1 MELSW
6 QSTESEVKKKKDTV
20 SVYQKLGLEIC
31 GQKKDEVVDEM
42 KYLQIKLQPRRVFY
56 SVWYHLVTLSC
67 CQVVVR
73 WSDSGGVNF
82 WLLNSNL

>member
-1 MELSW
+1 MR
-6 QSTESEVKKKKDTV
+6 T
-20 SVYQKLGLEIC
+20 
-31 GQKKDEVVDEM
+31 KKDEVVDEM
-42 KYLQIKLQPRRVFY
+42 KYLQMKLQPRRVFY
-56 SVWYHLVTLSC
+56 SVWYYTVTLSR

>member
-1 MELSW
+1 MAEYRVGG
-6 QSTESEVKKKKDTV
+6 EKKKRYCFRLPKV
-20 SVYQKLGLEIC
+20 RVRNMRA
-31 GQKKDEVVDEM
+31 KKDEVVDEM

-56 SVWYHLVTLSC
+56 SVWYHPVTLSC